1 MRSPDPVTATGWQ
14 ARLNLGFTHD
24 ADGHRGRSVL
34 TERSHSGPL
43 LIQKPLYPEGDAICH
58 AIIVHPPGGIAGGD
72 TLGINVSLAANAR
85 GLITTPG
92 ATKWY
97 KAKGGTG
104 AAQIV
109 QIDLAANATLEWL
122 PQETIVFNAAQA
134 ANETDITLGDNALYL
149 GWEVLCFG
157 RAASGE
163 TFQAGRYRQRMTI
176 QRITMARNAK
186 LLWNERGTLEAAGAL
201 MQSPIGLAGRSV
213 AGTLL
218 AAGREI
224 PQSLLDAARAAVA
237 DHAGA
242 ARIALTR
249 LPQALA
255 ARYLGDSSEEA
266 KQLFI
271 RVWSVLRPALTGS
284 AAVAPRLWAT

>member
-1 MRSPDPVTATGWQ
+1 MRSPDVIAPGWS
-14 ARLNLGFTHD
+14 AHLKLGFTQG
-24 ADGHRGRSVL
+24 AAGQRSRSVL
-34 TERSHSGPL
+34 TERSHTGPL
-43 LIQKPLYPEGDAICH
+43 RIQKPLYPEGDAICH

-72 TLGINVSLAANAR
+72 TLGIDISLAAGAR

-97 KAKGGTG
+97 KAKGDSG
-104 AAQIV
+104 AAQRVHIH
-109 QIDLAANATLEWL
+109 IGADAALEWL
-122 PQETIVFNAAQA
+122 PQEAIVFNAAQA
-134 ANETDITLGDNALYL
+134 VSETSITLENNALYL

-163 TFQAGRYRQRMTI
+163 TFSAGRYRQRMTI
-176 QRITMARNAK
+176 ARAGR
-186 LLWNERGTLEAAGAL
+186 LLWNERGTLEANGAL

-218 AAGREI
+218 AVGRDM
-224 PQSLLDAARAAVA
+224 PQALLDEARASVA

-249 LPQALA
+249 LPQLLA
-255 ARYLGDSSEEA
+255 ARYLGDSGEEA
-266 KQLFI
+266 KELFV
-271 RVWSVLRPALTGS
+271 RLWSVLRPALTGS
-284 AAVAPRLWAT
+284 TAIAPRLWAT

>member
-1 MRSPDPVTATGWQ
+1 MRSPEIAAPSGWR
-14 ARLNLGFTHD
+14 AHLNLGFTHD
-24 ADGHRGRSVL
+24 DDGHRSRSVL
-34 TERSHSGPL
+34 TERFLRGPL
-43 LIQKPLYPEGDAICH
+43 RIQKPLYPEGDAICH

-97 KAKGGTG
+97 KAKGDAG
-104 AAQIV
+104 AQQHVHIK
-109 QIDLAANATLEWL
+109 IAANAILEWL
-122 PQETIVFNAAQA
+122 PQETIIFNAAQA
-134 ANETDITLGDNALYL
+134 ANETTITLGDNALYL

-157 RAASGE
+157 RTAAGE

-176 QRITMARNAK
+176 QRMTMARAGK
-186 LLWNERGTLEAAGAL
+186 LLWNERGTLEPDGAL

-218 AAGREI
+218 AVGRDV
-224 PQSLLDAARAAVA
+224 PQSLLDAARASVA
-237 DHAGA
+237 DQHGA
-242 ARIALTR
+242 TRIALTR
-249 LPQALA
+249 LPQVLA

-266 KQLFI
+266 KELFI
-271 RVWSVLRPALTGS
+271 QVWSVLRPALTGS
-284 AAVAPRLWAT
+284 AAIAPRLWAT

>member
-1 MRSPDPVTATGWQ
+1 MRSPEGAAAPGWS
-14 ARLNLGFTHD
+14 AHLKLGFTQD
-24 ADGHRGRSVL
+24 DRARSVL
-34 TERSHSGPL
+34 TERAHTGPL
-43 LIQKPLYPEGDAICH
+43 RIQKPLYPEGNAICH

-72 TLGINVSLAANAR
+72 TLGIDISLAANAR

-97 KAKGGTG
+97 RAKNE
-104 AAQIV
+104 ASARQDV
-109 QIDLAANATLEWL
+109 QINLAANATLEWL
-122 PQETIVFNAAQA
+122 PQEAIIFNVAIATS
-134 ANETDITLGDNALYL
+134 ETTITLGENALYL

-163 TFQAGRYRQRMTI
+163 TFQAGRYRQRMS
-176 QRITMARNAK
+176 ITRADK

-201 MQSPIGLAGRSV
+201 MQSPIGLAGRTV

-218 AAGREI
+218 AAGRDM

-249 LPQALA
+249 LPQVLA

-266 KQLFI
+266 KELFI

-284 AAVAPRLWAT
+284 VAVLPRLWAT

>member
-1 MRSPDPVTATGWQ
+1 MVSVSRVIAHVLPDGVVGQPAPASPGWHAQ
-14 ARLNLGFTHD
+14 LKLGFARD
-24 ADGHRGRSVL
+24 ADRHRSVL

-43 LIQKPLYPEGDAICH
+43 RIQKPLYPEGDAICH

-72 TLGINVSLAANAR
+72 TLDINVSLEASAH
-85 GLITTPG
+85 GLVTTPG

-97 KAKGGTG
+97 KAKGGKG
-104 AAQIV
+104 AAQNVCI
-109 QIDLAANATLEWL
+109 
-122 PQETIVFNAAQA
+122 NAAQA
-134 ANETDITLGDNALYL
+134 ANEATITLGDNALYL

-157 RAASGE
+157 RTASGE
-163 TFQAGRYRQRMTI
+163 TFQSGRYRQRMTI
-176 QRITMARNAK
+176 ARNAK
-186 LLWNERGTLEAAGAL
+186 FLWNERGTLEATGAL
-201 MQSPIGLAGRSV
+201 MQSSIGLAGCSV

-218 AAGREI
+218 AAGRDI
-224 PQSLLDAARAAVA
+224 PQSLLDAARAAMA

-266 KQLFI
+266 KELFI

-284 AAVAPRLWAT
+284 AVVLPRLWAT